1 MKRSMLCT
9 VMMAVFLLFS
19 GVSCKKDTEFSE
31 TVLLPEEEVIIDV
44 ENTIVIPENFDWS
57 NIPADYKD
65 AVWNIQFDFDL
76 NAATIILPEG
86 VTLYFTG
93 GSLSNGTVTGDG
105 TSTIV
110 SKTKYQVFE
119 GIDLAG
125 TFVEEQYL
133 MPYWFGAVMNGI
145 TDDRDVFVET
155 LAQAHAVTARVMV
168 DKDIFLDVEQ
178 TGTKSIFLETDT
190 WIEGKNDANIIINN
204 LLSPAFYIVLS
215 ENLVFKNITL
225 LWDNKYDASINA
237 FADINSA
244 NLTRLKEFMTSERGV
259 VFNSSYPMFRGP
271 TSFYAI
277 FSIEAS
283 SYIEYDNVKFV
294 AKGDTADRF
303 IPWGIKF
310 KEQYTSDQMVTGTS
324 GETAVSKNVLL
335 NNVVM
340 DGVIMGIQGIVQD
353 FKSEGLKAYRYSDA
367 QKLDGAYL
375 GGYNGTL
382 YHFPPPHLIYLNND
396 SSKNYTVT
404 NVEINNTID
413 EGEYVGVNN
422 VRKTGIENSGFCN
435 SLKLVGVQY
444 NVSVDNYKSYRRDGI
459 ADIGDLKNS
468 VIKNLYSES
477 RTEIFEEDVK
487 YASLRFVGEEMENT
501 IFENIVIKDNSAV
514 STFYPMDYT
523 FGNHILWDN
532 VNVFVNELNTDDAG
546 FFGIFGS
553 NNTIVNSSLSI
564 EKHTSSQLN
573 RGVIFHNEETLSSGA
588 NNHYEVTVNGWRTI
602 DGDFREENCRMLFA
616 NSDNPN
622 ANYAKVIDTS
632 NDYIIEQIDNVQ
644 QDQWTRTEVV
654 DLGLGNSQKLDINI
668 PAGFTVEHVSVNT
681 LESLV
686 SDSIVSLGTSNTFKD
701 NLLGTISKA
710 TGIKTNL
717 VNEVIA
723 SAGHRDVYIYSNGDF
738 NNTGKIE
745 VTLKLVRGSQY

>member
-178 TGTKSIFLETDT
+178 TGTKSIFLEDNT

-204 LLSPAFYIVLS
+204 LLSPAFYMA
-215 ENLVFKNITL
+215 LVKDITITNITFL
-225 LWDNKYDASINA
+225 YDNSYDASYDWSKSN
-237 FADINSA
+237 DITLNQLQLRQYLNSTKDVIFDEC
-244 NLTRLKEFMTSERGV
+244 N
-259 VFNSSYPMFRGP
+259 PIFRGS
-271 TSFYAI
+271 TSDRAM
-277 FSIEAS
+277 FSLEACEN
-283 SYIEYDNVKFV
+283 ILFENVDIIS
-294 AKGDTADRF
+294 KGSTADTF
-303 IPWGIKF
+303 IQFVIKF
-310 KEQYTSDQMVTGTS
+310 KEQYVSNQTTS
-324 GETAVSKNVLL
+324 GEKNGVTAIPNNIIIRNLSIDGALMGLQGNVSNL
-335 NNVVM
+335 
-340 DGVIMGIQGIVQD
+340 VINKLD
-353 FKSEGLKAYRYSDA
+353 AYRYSDM
-367 QKLDGAYL
+367 QNSDGSNL
-375 GGYNGTL
+375 GGNVGGNIYR
-382 YHFPPPHLIYLNND
+382 FPPPHLMYFND
-396 SSKNYTVT
+396 DFS
-404 NVEINNTID
+404 INNHYPNNID
-413 EGEYVGVNN
+413 LRNITDHGEYVGTN
-422 VRKTGIENSGFCN
+422 VTRGESGYCH
-435 SLKLVGVQY
+435 SLKMIGKVE
-444 NVSVDNYKSYRRDGI
+444 NVLVDNYKSYRRDGLGDFG
-459 ADIGDLKNS
+459 DITNAVFKNIYAENTS
-468 VIKNLYSES
+468 
-477 RTEIFEEDVK
+477 EIFDPILK
-487 YASLRFVGEEMENT
+487 FSSLRFVGPLANT
-501 IFENIVIKDNSAV
+501 TFENITIKDNSAIAKI
-514 STFYPMDYT
+514 YPMDYAI
-523 FGNHILWDN
+523 GNYVTYDN
-532 VNVFVNELNTDDAG
+532 IQVFVKELNTDDGG
-546 FFGIFGS
+546 FFGILGS
-553 NNTIVNSSLSI
+553 NNTIVNSGLTI

-573 RGVIFHNEETLSSGA
+573 RGLIYHDQETLLNGA

-602 DGDFREENCRMLFA
+602 DDNYREENCRILFA
-616 NSDNPN
+616 NAENTN
-622 ANYAKVIDTS
+622 TNYAKVIDVD
-632 NDYIIEQIDNVQ
+632 NNYIIEQINNVQ

-654 DLGLGNSQKLDINI
+654 DLGNGSSQKLEINI
-668 PAGFTVEHVSVNT
+668 PRGLRVMNVTANT
-681 LESLV
+681 LESLGTGV
-686 SDSIVSLGTSNTFKD
+686 EVTIGTSTLLKD
-701 NLLGTISKA
+701 NLMGNVSK
-710 TGIKTNL
+710 TSGLVTKL

-723 SAGHRDVYIYSNGDF
+723 DSGDRTVYLFGNNNF
-738 NNTGKIE
+738 QNTGKIE
-745 VTLKLVRGSQY
+745 VVLELVRGTEY